1 MFWYYVY
8 SPKYEIFHHI
18 IRCNFKE
25 GYGLDMQGLFVPQEV
40 FSNIYKRNGQHFF
53 AGITIKIELLIQCL
67 ELHQGEHIIFS
78 DADIIVNK
86 IAKLAEYLQSY
97 KQYDMTFM
105 KDNFN
110 DETRN
115 IGFSLIK
122 STPET
127 INFFKK
133 VYEEIKKTQNQDQSI
148 INNLLPT
155 FTGSHT
161 MFSVPEIIQSNM
173 IYYGQSD
180 FYILQLLCS
189 HNSSDINIGEKLVTA
204 SKFINIKSQIHL
216 VSQETR
222 DWLKKW
228 FTDTEEN
235 MFWVNDLCR

>member
-1 MFWYYVY
+1 MLWYYIW

-25 GYGLDMQGLFVPQEV
+25 GYGLEMQGLFVPQEV
-40 FSNIYKRNGQHFF
+40 FSNTYKGNGQHFF
-53 AGITIKIELLIQCL
+53 AGLTIKIEFLIKYL

-78 DADIIVNK
+78 DADIFVNK
-86 IAKLAEYLQSY
+86 TAKLAEYLQSY

-110 DETRN
+110 DDTRN

-133 VYEEIKKTQNQDQSI
+133 VYEEIKKTQGQDQMI
-148 INNLLPT
+148 VNNLLPT
-155 FTGSHT
+155 FTGSHS
-161 MFSVPEIIQSNM
+161 MFSVPEIIQSHM
-173 IYYGQSD
+173 MTGQTD

-189 HNSSDINIGEKLVTA
+189 HNSSDINIGEKLATVA
-204 SKFINIKSQIHL
+204 KYINIKGQIHL

-222 DWLKKW
+222 DWLKNW
-228 FTDTEEN
+228 FTNTEEN